1 MKKLFLMAVV
11 LLSSMCAMAH
21 IEVGSVNIQPKVGL
35 NISNLTDADNNKSKV
50 GFVFGAEAEYQL
62 TDILSFTGG
71 LLYSEQGY
79 KWEVDYHGKSLSE
92 KWKPAYLNIPILAN
106 VYMVRGLAVK
116 FGIQP
121 GFMVA
126 KDDADN
132 AKSFDFSIPVG
143 LSYEMNNVVLD
154 ARYNW
159 GLTKVFDE
167 EDPKNSVFQIT
178 LGYKFSL

>member
-1 MKKLFLMAVV
+1 MAVV